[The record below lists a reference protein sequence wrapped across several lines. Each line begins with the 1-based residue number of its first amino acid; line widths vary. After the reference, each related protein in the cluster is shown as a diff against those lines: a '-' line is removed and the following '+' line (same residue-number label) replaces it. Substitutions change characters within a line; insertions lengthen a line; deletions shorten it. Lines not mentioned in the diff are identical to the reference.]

1 MTRLPYAESTFND
14 HNRSAFYHENS
25 LMKNMIL
32 GSRVDPISYAQ
43 AIHQVVAWA
52 QQHESRYV
60 CAANVH
66 MLMEAY
72 DSPEFQNMVNAAD
85 LVTPDGMPLVWMLQ
99 RLGYPQ
105 QERVYGPDLTLKLI
119 EAAEMQE
126 IGVGFYGGTAETL
139 ARLTA
144 SFKEKYPNLQI
155 KYSYSPPFRPLTT
168 AEDEAVI
175 LAVNASGAKIL
186 FIGLGC
192 PKQERWMAAHKGRI
206 RAVMLG
212 VGAAFDIHAGQ
223 KSQAPPWMQHAAL
236 EWLFRLVSEPQRLW
250 RRYLCH
256 NPRFLVLALMQL
268 FGFRPSL

>member
-1 MTRLPYAESTFND
+1 MLK
-14 HNRSAFYHENS
+14 H
-25 LMKNMIL
+25 
-32 GSRVDPISYAQ
+32 
-43 AIHQVVAWA
+43 

-66 MLMEAY
+66 MLMEAH
-72 DSPEFQNMVNAAD
+72 DSPEFQHVVNAAD

-99 RLGYPQ
+99 WLGYPQ

-119 EAAEMQE
+119 EAAVMHE
-126 IGVGFYGGTAETL
+126 ISVGFYGGTVETL

-155 KYSYSPPFRPLTT
+155 KYSHSPPFRPLTT
-168 AEDEAVI
+168 AEDESVI

-206 RAVMLG
+206 QAVMLG

-223 KSQAPPWMQHAAL
+223 TSQAPVWMQHAAL
-236 EWLFRLVSEPQRLW
+236 EWLFRLVSEPHRLW
-250 RRYLCH
+250 RRYLYH

-268 FGFRPSL
+268 FGFRQSP

>member
-1 MTRLPYAESTFND
+1 MTRFPRAENTFNG

-25 LMKNMIL
+25 LMKNVIL
-32 GSRVDPISYAQ
+32 GSRVDPVSYAQ
-43 AIHQVVAWA
+43 ATQQVVAWA
-52 QQHESRYV
+52 QGHESHYV

-72 DSPEFQNMVNAAD
+72 DSPEFQQVVNGAD

-99 RLGYPQ
+99 CLGYPK

-119 EAAEMQE
+119 EAAVVQE
-126 IGVGFYGGTAETL
+126 ISVGFYGGTAETL
-139 ARLTA
+139 VGLTA

-155 KYSYSPPFRPLTT
+155 RYSYSPPFRPLTAT
-168 AEDEAVI
+168 EDESVI
-175 LAVNASGAKIL
+175 LAVNASGAQIL

-206 RAVMLG
+206 QAVMLG

-223 KSQAPPWMQHAAL
+223 KPQAPAWMQQTSL
-236 EWLFRLVSEPQRLW
+236 EWLFRLFSEPRRLW
-250 RRYLCH
+250 RRYLFY
-256 NPRFLVLALMQL
+256 NPRFLVLALLQL
-268 FGFRPSL
+268 FGFRQS